1 MSTIE
6 EVKARLDI
14 VETVG
19 SYVPNLKRS
28 GRTWK
33 ANCPFHNER
42 TPSFIVDPG
51 RGSWHCFGACATGGD
66 VIGFVQRIEGL
77 EFREAL
83 ARCAERAGV
92 ELRPPSPRERERRD
106 EHQRLL
112 DANEAA
118 ALFWQAQLGGSA
130 GAAALAYAEGRGLDA
145 AARREWQIG
154 YAPDSWSALRDHLAA
169 RGFGDADLVAA
180 GLAAEGDRGP
190 YDRFRGRLIFP
201 TRDER
206 GRLVGFGGR
215 ALDPGQPAKYLNTPR
230 TPLFDKGGVLY
241 GLDRGGPEA
250 RREGRL
256 VVVEGYMDVIAC
268 RQAGIANVAA
278 SMGTAVTEPQMRL
291 IQRYTP
297 NVVLALDADAAGF
310 EAAMRAD
317 EVASGAA
324 GTATVASID
333 WRGLVSYQ
341 DVLQA
346 DIRIA
351 ALPAGEDPDSLARSD
366 PARLRELIEAARPA
380 TDHLFAVAAE
390 GADLDDPRARSRAV
404 EALAPRVAA
413 IADPIVRA
421 EYVQRLARLG
431 RVDEGAVLA
440 LIARGERGGRRARP
454 TPVPSSRELARAARN
469 AAPPVAAEPP
479 ADAGG
484 PGEALLLR
492 LLLLRPECREA
503 GLALDPGVFE
513 DGLNRRLFE
522 AWREDGDPDE
532 RTAELDDDLGARLA
546 SLREAGLTEAET
558 GMPADL
564 LGRRVERTAAEL
576 TRRRLRERVSV
587 EGKSVAHEV
596 AEARRAGHDGVLELA
611 RRAAG
616 GEAPPP
622 DAANGDAELAAN
634 MAGLSR
640 RQRELA
646 QDERDAG

>member
-1 MSTIE
+1 MSAIE
-6 EVKARLDI
+6 EVKSRLDI

-19 SYVPNLKRS
+19 GYVPNLKRS

-66 VIGFVQRIEGL
+66 VIAFVQRIEGL
-77 EFREAL
+77 DFREAL

-92 ELRPPSPRERERRD
+92 ELRPPSARERERRD

-118 ALFWQAQLGGSA
+118 ALFWQAQLGGPA
-130 GAAALAYAEGRGLDA
+130 GAAALAYAEGRGLDE

-154 YAPDSWSALRDHLAA
+154 YAPEGWRALCDHLGA
-169 RGFGDADLVAA
+169 RGFGAGDLVAA
-180 GLAAEGDRGP
+180 GLAADGDHGP
-190 YDRFRGRLIFP
+190 YDRLRGRLIFP

-230 TPLFDKGGVLY
+230 TALFDKSATLY
-241 GLDRGGPEA
+241 GLDRGGPKA

-256 VVVEGYMDVIAC
+256 IVVEGYMDVIAC
-268 RQAGIANVAA
+268 RRAGIANVAA
-278 SMGTAVTEPQMRL
+278 SMGTAVTERQMRL
-291 IQRYTP
+291 IQRFTP
-297 NVVLALDADAAGF
+297 NVVIALDADAAGF

-351 ALPAGEDPDSLARSD
+351 ALPAGEDPDSLARRD

-431 RVDEGAVLA
+431 RVDEAATLA
-440 LIARGERGGRRARP
+440 LIARYERGGQRRRP
-454 TPVPSSRELARAARN
+454 TPVPSSREVARAAR
-469 AAPPVAAEPP
+469 AAVAPAAAEPP

-492 LLLLRPECREA
+492 LLLLRPDCREA
-503 GLALDPGVFE
+503 GLALDPGTFE
-513 DGLNRRLFE
+513 DGPNRRLFE
-522 AWREDGDPDE
+522 AWRAGGGLDGRED
-532 RTAELDDDLGARLA
+532 ELDDDLAARCA
-546 SLREAGLTEAET
+546 ALRETGLTEADAA
-558 GMPADL
+558 MPADQ

-576 TRRRLRERVSV
+576 TRRRLRERVSI
-587 EGKSVAHEV
+587 EGASVAHDF
-596 AEARRAGHDGVLELA
+596 AEARRAGHAVLDLALAVGVEGA
-611 RRAAG
+611 S
-616 GEAPPP
+616 PP
-622 DAANGDAELAAN
+622 DAADGDAELAAN
-634 MAGLSR
+634 FVGLSKR
-640 RQRELA
+640 KRELA
-646 QDERDAG
+646 RGEGGTG